1 MIYKGSV
8 RMMTENGVQFTIY
21 KRGEIIGDSEALFES
36 LRDSKAV
43 AAESCIL
50 YILKIED
57 CKEIFRLYPQA
68 YIKMK
73 QDALKKKQQH
83 TDRMEEAMRK
93 RPMFWT
99 QGGLKEDVAKKL
111 TKLGIN
117 QATLMKSQGQQQN
130 VSLHLNEQEFGIIVE
145 ETNELLDLDN
155 LMLEKLEKMKV
166 VSEK

>member
-1 MIYKGSV
+1 M
-8 RMMTENGVQFTIY
+8 IY

-36 LRDSKAV
+36 LRESKAV
-43 AAESCIL
+43 AAETCIL

-57 CKEIFRLYPQA
+57 CKEIFSQHPQA

-83 TDRMEEAMRK
+83 TEKMEEAMKK

-99 QGGLKEDVAKKL
+99 QSDLKEEVTKKL

-117 QATLMKSQGQQQN
+117 HATLIKS
-130 VSLHLNEQEFGIIVE
+130 
-145 ETNELLDLDN
+145 
-155 LMLEKLEKMKV
+155 
-166 VSEK
+166 